1 LRELRYVARAAE
13 SVFVKS
19 IPAPTLP
26 AESQRDAARVLEML
40 ARWDDKMQGR
50 QTQRRSRQRSKY
62 SARMAVYN
70 HDVKPPHGQAPD
82 AAPITV
88 WARNVSALG
97 VGFIYKGQIRAKR
110 IVMCLDP
117 ETGGTTWMRAEIVRA
132 RQVHNDFWDYGA
144 KFLGRATPENGHAST
159 RGKGQ

>member
-1 LRELRYVARAAE
+1 
-13 SVFVKS
+13 VKS
-19 IPAPTLP
+19 TPTPTLP
-26 AESQRDAARVLEML
+26 TENQRDAAQVLEML
-40 ARWDDKMQGR
+40 SRWDDKMQGH
-50 QTQRRSRQRSKY
+50 QTQKRERQRSKY

-82 AAPITV
+82 DAPITV

-97 VGFIYKGQIRAKR
+97 VGFIYRGRIRSKR

-117 ETGGTTWMRAEIVRA
+117 ETGGSTWMRAEIVRA

-144 KFLGRATPENGHAST
+144 KFLGRANPVVGQQAPRDNG
-159 RGKGQ
+159 